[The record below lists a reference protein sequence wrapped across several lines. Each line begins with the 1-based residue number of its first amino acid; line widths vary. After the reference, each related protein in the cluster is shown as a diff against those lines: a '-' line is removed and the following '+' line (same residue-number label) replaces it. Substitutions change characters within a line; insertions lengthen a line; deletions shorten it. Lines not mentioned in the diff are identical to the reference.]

1 MKSSAQPNKGFCK
14 AVDEPLSK
22 GKSRCTIC
30 VLIFCREK
38 GRLIFFRRRKH
49 EKKYEKSYGFIAGS
63 DDDV

>member
-1 MKSSAQPNKGFCK
+1 MKSSAQPKKGFCK

-49 EKKYEKSYGFIAGS
+49 EKKYEKSAGTGAGS